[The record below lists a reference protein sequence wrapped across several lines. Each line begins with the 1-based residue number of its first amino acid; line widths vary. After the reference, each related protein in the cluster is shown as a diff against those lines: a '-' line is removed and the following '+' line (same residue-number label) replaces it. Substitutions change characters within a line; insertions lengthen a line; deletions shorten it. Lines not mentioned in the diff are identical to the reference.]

1 MRKSTSVQ
9 RLGCINQK
17 LTLRGRR
24 ALPWVFCKKQ
34 GDEAMFRKM
43 AKGAYVLFVAA
54 MVVAWAVSAGKSSPA
69 EPKNDAPVVWN
80 WNI

>member
-1 MRKSTSVQ
+1 
-9 RLGCINQK
+9 
-17 LTLRGRR
+17 
-24 ALPWVFCKKQ
+24 
-34 GDEAMFRKM
+34 MFRKM